1 MVVLG
6 LALGLLVIAGLAVL
20 IPRTG
25 SLPQRPKNLDAARAA
40 ATPEDSAKLVG
51 KWHRPDGGYV
61 LEIRKAGA
69 DGTLDAAYFNP
80 SPIHVSKAE
89 AHQDGADLRVQV
101 ELHDTGY
108 PGCVYR
114 LRYVPGED
122 GLRGTYYQAALGETY
137 DVDFVRLKE

>member
-1 MVVLG
+1 MVLG
-6 LALGLLVIAGLAVL
+6 LLLIAGLAVL
-20 IPRTG
+20 VPYSG
-25 SLPQRPKNLDAARAA
+25 SLPPRPRNLDAARAMTA
-40 ATPEDSAKLVG
+40 PMDTARLVG
-51 KWHRPDGGYV
+51 KWQRPDGGYV
-61 LEIRKAGA
+61 LEVRKAGV
-69 DGTLDAAYFNP
+69 DGKLDAAYFNP

-122 GLRGTYYQAALGETY
+122 CLRGTYYQAAMGETY